1 MAKPIMLRTC
11 AASGC
16 KDIVA
21 HDSAGDYIYC
31 ETHLEQ
37 SRSGT
42 PIPSKSLRELRELR
56 EWQGDSAPPVNA
68 PAEKFTVVQS
78 MIAEECD
85 ELRDMLIAKNRAYG
99 NSALEPIRVFSKAGA
114 KEQILVRLDDKLSRL
129 SRGSASGE
137 DVIKD
142 ILGYLILLRVAE
154 RLEKGG

>member
-1 MAKPIMLRTC
+1 MAKLNHRIC
-11 AASGC
+11 AATGC
-16 KDIVA
+16 KVIVA
-21 HDSAGDYIYC
+21 RDSVGDYVYC

-42 PIPSKSLRELRELR
+42 FIPGKSLREWKE
-56 EWQGDSAPPVNA
+56 DSAPVDG

-85 ELRDMLIAKNRAYG
+85 ELRDMLISKNRAYG
-99 NSALEPIRVFSKAGA
+99 NSALDPIRVFSKACA